1 METVEP
7 GDTGLTGPTVLR
19 HGLTEI
25 KPKMGGISDS
35 LKFFLKEF

>member
-7 GDTGLTGPTVLR
+7 GDRGGKGDTGLTGPTVLR

-25 KPKMGGISDS
+25 KPTMGEISN
-35 LKFFLKEF
+35 F